1 MRPLFC
7 AGIHARF
14 CKKDIVTQDTN
25 PALSDFAISS
35 GVLVQA
41 AFVPSGS
48 LLEMQ
53 ALGILAVQW
62 LGIHAYTE
70 GSMGLTPGWGTEI
83 RMPCGTAK
91 NKKERNTGF
100 QVHPGPPEPYLDYN
114 NAFLTYLETVHVWA
128 CFWMLTY
135 ILLFTCEPPFQSL
148 CPCLLSSKKWQI
160 IVVHIW

>member
-1 MRPLFC
+1 MHSFLKMMRPLFC

-14 CKKDIVTQDTN
+14 CEKDIVTQDTN

-35 GVLVQA
+35 VVLVQA

-70 GSMGLTPGWGTEI
+70 GGMGSTPGWGTEI

-100 QVHPGPPEPYLDYN
+100 QVHPRPPEPYLDFN
-114 NAFLTYLETVHVWA
+114 K
-128 CFWMLTY
+128 M
-135 ILLFTCEPPFQSL
+135 PR
-148 CPCLLSSKKWQI
+148 
-160 IVVHIW
+160 